1 MTIEYLKHIKF
12 RDQFKPESSMKDYFS
27 QSPHDRSQE
36 EEIDYEQQEE
46 DFERRKKNVIDFL
59 SRTLND
65 KIPSLGLSG
74 ISFPINYSV
83 WNEKK
88 NFYLE
93 YYMNEFGI
101 LGLKHFVN
109 HSDCE
114 GYLSYGECIDIMNL
128 FSRIFIFKDKFMNEE
143 DENVFFEDLVD
154 LFKTSVENKSYV
166 VFG

>member
-1 MTIEYLKHIKF
+1 MTIEYLNHIKF

-27 QSPHDRSQE
+27 QSPLDKLQQE
-36 EEIDYEQQEE
+36 DVEYEEQEE
-46 DFERRKKNVIDFL
+46 DFVDRKKNVIDFL

-65 KIPSLGLSG
+65 KTTSFGSSG

-88 NFYLE
+88 DFDLV

-114 GYLSYGECIDIMNL
+114 GYFSYGECIDIMNL
-128 FSRIFIFKDKFMNEE
+128 FSRISLCKDKCISEK
-143 DENVFFEDLVD
+143 DENVFFEELVD
-154 LFKTSVENKSYV
+154 LFKTSVDHKTYI